1 MSRKICLGLI
11 NLYSLCILIAAG
23 FLIYSCYLDGVNGDL
38 LYVSLLDIGLFMYQ
52 NFYVVSTLLVFLF
65 TFFISLCA
73 LAFKRK
79 FFDIYMFVMAT
90 AVLVF
95 NVTSAYSITNSMN
108 RYYVVSD
115 FFFFMTI
122 ISLLILLFLLFLS
135 SFVLRRR

>member
-1 MSRKICLGLI
+1 MGRKVCLVLV

-23 FLIYSCYLDGVNGDL
+23 FLIYSCYLDGAEGDL

-65 TFFISLCA
+65 TFLISLCA
-73 LAFKRK
+73 LAFKRR
-79 FFDIYMFVMAT
+79 FFDIYMFVMAI
-90 AVLVF
+90 AVLIF
-95 NVTSAYSITNSMN
+95 NVTAAYSITNSMSG
-108 RYYVVSD
+108 YYVVSD

-122 ISLLILLFLLFLS
+122 VSLIILLFLLFLS